1 MSDGDMVGKVA
12 GWYRD
17 PQGERLE
24 RYWDG
29 FAWTSFV
36 RDDTLP
42 SSLDPSA
49 RPRADAQLLKAQPA
63 GICGWLV
70 LPLIGLILTVA
81 SLQHLLWAD
90 IVPDLR
96 GNVWRVL
103 TTSSSPVYSGCWAPY
118 LIVTTVLCVVVS
130 LLAVVLLVLFLQ
142 RRWSLPWL
150 ISRFYMLCLAIAL
163 FDFLSLV
170 YLSHRIH
177 MGEYASVQTGGGDLV
192 LTLISTTIWIL
203 YFKNSRRVRNTFT
216 K

>member
-1 MSDGDMVGKVA
+1 MSDGDTVSKVA

-36 RDDTLP
+36 RDDSLP
-42 SSLDPSA
+42 SGLVPA
-49 RPRADAQLLKAQPA
+49 ALPRADAQLLKPQPA
-63 GICGWLV
+63 GIRGWLV
-70 LPLIGLILTVA
+70 LPLIGLIVTVA
-81 SLQHLLWAD
+81 SLQHSLWAG

-96 GNVWRVL
+96 GDVWRVL
-103 TTSSSPVYSGCWAPY
+103 TTSSSPVYSGYWAPY
-118 LIVTTVLCVVVS
+118 LIVTTVLYVVLS

-142 RRWSLPWL
+142 RRWSLPSL
-150 ISRFYMLCLAIAL
+150 ISRFYMICFAAAL

-177 MGEYASVQTGGGDLV
+177 MGEYVSVQTAGGDFV
-192 LTLISTTIWIL
+192 RTLITTTIWIS
-203 YFKNSRRVRNTFT
+203 YFKNSKRVRNTFT
-216 K
+216 R